1 MVTLEFL
8 MQRSISGTNM
18 IDIDESAVDI
28 TFNPPVE
35 STFAQPKTADL
46 TNGIS
51 CGASFVEN
59 QTVDETV
66 LDKTAAISEDETG
79 E

>member
-1 MVTLEFL
+1 
-8 MQRSISGTNM
+8 M

-35 STFAQPKTADL
+35 STFAQPKTADV
-46 TNGIS
+46 TNGVS
-51 CGASFVEN
+51 CGASFSEN

-66 LDKTAAISEDETG
+66 LDKTAPISEDETG
-79 E
+79 NVDYCINLFGELINNAI

>member
-1 MVTLEFL
+1 
-8 MQRSISGTNM
+8 M

-46 TNGIS
+46 TNGVS
-51 CGASFVEN
+51 CGASFIEN

-66 LDKTAAISEDETG
+66 FDKTAAISEDDTG
-79 E
+79 KVAHIYLALVTIGF